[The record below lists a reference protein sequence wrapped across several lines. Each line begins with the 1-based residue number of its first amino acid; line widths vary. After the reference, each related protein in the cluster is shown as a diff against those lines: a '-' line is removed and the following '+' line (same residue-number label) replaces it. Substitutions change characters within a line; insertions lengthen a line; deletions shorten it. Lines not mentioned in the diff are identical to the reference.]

1 MPTVAIPADPPGT
14 TQVQGSPGDAEAMA
28 TRLSRAANAVEG
40 QQDFA
45 SGGAI
50 SGVGGGGG
58 TWSGKGASAY
68 RGAIAPFAS
77 ETSTAYTGLTR
88 GVKAIRAYADEL
100 EDLKTTRQQ
109 LDDRRGELTRAI
121 SSFAA
126 EVRSWEGKE
135 VPPATLADLQTRSV
149 DLEREVQTFTTDNDA
164 LRTKTDTNERTFV
177 GALGAVA
184 GTAAAGRSLSAS
196 RYNPADLLR
205 SGLSKIH
212 RGAHPEDI
220 DSMNPSQ
227 RAQWWSSLTPAEK
240 EAALQE
246 FPEYLGNGNGLPA
259 SVRNEANHQNL
270 DRDIAQST
278 AATTVP
284 NTSGVYGD
292 ARRRL
297 EKAQAV
303 KSALDTAAQ
312 RHPGVPVQLYGYD
325 ADAFGGDGK
334 AIVSVGDLDN
344 ARDVAWNV
352 PGMTTSI
359 SSIDPNVD
367 AAGRLYNEATRNA
380 GSTSMASVAWIGYDA
395 PSGTDLGAVAS
406 SGSARDG
413 GNLLAADIAGFT
425 AARDQA
431 QLGQGA
437 GAADHLNLN
446 VVGHSY
452 GTTTVGWAGD
462 DGRLAGQ
469 VDTVTLLG
477 SPGTGGVTSA
487 DEFGI
492 GAKNVYV
499 GSAANDLV
507 GHLGSPTSDETFGLG
522 GLGSDPATT
531 RYGAERF
538 QAEGGDS
545 SFPIGNHNSYYQKD
559 TESLANLGKIVTGH
573 GDDITHE
580 NRRSPLDVITGAVT
594 QSDDSVE

>member
-1 MPTVAIPADPPGT
+1 ME
-14 TQVQGSPGDAEAMA
+14 GSPSDAEAMA
-28 TRLSRAANAVEG
+28 ARLSRAANAVEG

-50 SGVGGGGG
+50 SGVGDGGG

-88 GVKAIRAYADEL
+88 GAKAIRTYADEL
-100 EDLKTTRQQ
+100 EELKKTHRQ
-109 LDDRRGELTRAI
+109 LDDRRGELTGAI

-126 EVRSWEGKE
+126 EVRFWEGKE
-135 VPPATLADLQTRSV
+135 VPPATLVGLQTRSA
-149 DLEREVQTFTTDNDA
+149 DLQREVQTFTTENDA
-164 LRTKTDTNERTFV
+164 LRTKNETNERSFAD
-177 GALGAVA
+177 ALNAVA
-184 GTAAAGRSLSAS
+184 GTAASGRSLSAS
-196 RYNPADLLR
+196 GYNAGDLLR

-212 RGAHPEDI
+212 QGARPEDI

-227 RAQWWSSLTPAEK
+227 RAQWWSSLTPSER

-246 FPEYLGNGNGLPA
+246 FPEYLGNGKGLPA
-259 SVRNEANHQNL
+259 SVRNCANNQNL

-284 NTSGVYGD
+284 NTSAVYGD
-292 ARRRL
+292 AKRRL
-297 EKAQAV
+297 DKAQGV
-303 KSALDTAAQ
+303 RSALAQ
-312 RHPGVPVQLYGYD
+312 AERDHPGVPVQLYGYD

-344 ARDVAWNV
+344 AHDVAWNV
-352 PGMTTSI
+352 PGMTTNI
-359 SSIDPNVD
+359 SSIGGNVD
-367 AAGRLYNEATRNA
+367 SAGRLYEEATGKG
-380 GSTSMASVAWIGYDA
+380 GSSSMASVAWIGYDA
-395 PSGTDLGAVAS
+395 PSDSDMGAVAAP
-406 SGSARDG
+406 GAAKDG

-437 GAADHLNLN
+437 GAADNLNLN

-477 SPGTGGVTSA
+477 SPGTGGATSA

-492 GAKNVYV
+492 GAENVYV

-507 GHLGSPTSDETFGLG
+507 GHLGSPTSDESFGLG

-538 QAEGGDS
+538 QAEGGDF
-545 SFPIGNHNSYYQKD
+545 SFPIGNHNSYYQED
-559 TESLANLGKIVTGH
+559 TESLTNLGKIVTGH
-573 GDDITHE
+573 GEDISHE
-580 NRRSPLDVITGAVT
+580 NRRSLWDVITGAVS
-594 QSDDSVE
+594 QSDESVK